1 MANHGV
7 AALLIASL
15 LVVAVTLA
23 DARITVKATVNVQ
36 RHSINGGYAA
46 KAVPALTCNKVN
58 AVQSGD
64 TCSSIAEGAGLAQ
77 EDFLGFNPN
86 INCVKIFL
94 GQWVC
99 LDASA
104 A

>member
-1 MANHGV
+1 MAKNHGA

-15 LVVAVTLA
+15 LMVAVTLA
-23 DARITVKATVNVQ
+23 DARITVQLQ
-36 RHSINGGYAA
+36 RGSIKGGYAA

-64 TCSSIAEGAGLAQ
+64 TCSSIAEGTGLAQ

>member
-1 MANHGV
+1 MAKNHGV
-7 AALLIASL
+7 VALLIASL
-15 LVVAVTLA
+15 LVAAVTLA
-23 DARITVKATVNVQ
+23 DARITVQLQ
-36 RHSINGGYAA
+36 RDSVNGGYAA

>member
-1 MANHGV
+1 MAKNHGA

-23 DARITVKATVNVQ
+23 DARITVQVQ
-36 RHSINGGYAA
+36 RHSVNGGYAA

>member
-15 LVVAVTLA
+15 LVAVTLA
-23 DARITVKATVNVQ
+23 DGRITVQVQ
-36 RHSINGGYAA
+36 RHSVSRGYAA
-46 KAVPALTCNKVN
+46 KAVPALACNKVN
-58 AVQSGD
+58 AVQTGD
-64 TCSSIAEGAGLAQ
+64 TCSSIADGAGLAQ

-86 INCVKIFL
+86 INCEKIFL

>member
-15 LVVAVTLA
+15 LVAAVTLA
-23 DARITVKATVNVQ
+23 DARVTLQVQ
-36 RHSINGGYAA
+36 RHSISGGYAA
-46 KAVPALTCNKVN
+46 KAVPALTCSQVN
-58 AVQSGD
+58 AVQAGD
-64 TCSSIAEGAGLAQ
+64 TCSSIAESGGLTQ
-77 EDFLGFNPN
+77 DQFLGFNPN